1 MRFNTEEIAGS
12 LCCPDDQRSLR
23 SNDGT
28 LRCCH
33 CGRVYPVREGGILD
47 LLPSKPA
54 GSPANPEYA
63 AYYHFEFYRA
73 FEPREGANPW
83 GLRETQSPS
92 WRRHRERQVR
102 TVLSMLRR
110 DEARFEDRILG
121 DVSAGVGDYT
131 LSYARHFK
139 WVLHCDLSIDALRY
153 ALARSRRMGLQNV
166 FFLRVDYFALPF
178 RSSID
183 RLLCLDTL
191 IRGQD
196 HEKALLNQ
204 IERATASEGRAIVDF
219 HHWWHNP
226 LRRLGLLPQNFGNNR
241 SYTRSGAEGLLRECG
256 LEGWR
261 LVRFYQE
268 FAPESTSLK
277 RISWLLPATRL
288 LYEFGSAAS
297 GHTSRAS
304 AETDFSTTSQPNPS
318 DTARGA
324 AKIWYT

>member
-110 DEARFEDRILG
+110 DEARFEDRILR
-121 DVSAGVGDYT
+121 SEEHT
-131 LSYARHFK
+131 SELQSR
-139 WVLHCDLSIDALRY
+139 LHLVC
-153 ALARSRRMGLQNV
+153 
-166 FFLRVDYFALPF
+166 
-178 RSSID
+178 
-183 RLLCLDTL
+183 RLLL
-191 IRGQD
+191 
-196 HEKALLNQ
+196 EKKKNKNY
-204 IERATASEGRAIVDF
+204 RT
-219 HHWWHNP
+219 
-226 LRRLGLLPQNFGNNR
+226 
-241 SYTRSGAEGLLRECG
+241 
-256 LEGWR
+256 
-261 LVRFYQE
+261 
-268 FAPESTSLK
+268 
-277 RISWLLPATRL
+277 
-288 LYEFGSAAS
+288 
-297 GHTSRAS
+297 
-304 AETDFSTTSQPNPS
+304 
-318 DTARGA
+318 
-324 AKIWYT
+324 

>member
-131 LSYARHFK
+131 LSYERHFK
-139 WVLHCDLSIDALRY
+139 GMLHCDLSINAMRY
-153 ALARSRRMGLQNV
+153 AHSRSRRMGPQDD
-166 FFLRVDYFALPF
+166 FRVRDDHYALHC
-178 RSSID
+178 RSESED
-183 RLLCLDTL
+183 
-191 IRGQD
+191 
-196 HEKALLNQ
+196 AL
-204 IERATASEGRAIVDF
+204 
-219 HHWWHNP
+219 
-226 LRRLGLLPQNFGNNR
+226 
-241 SYTRSGAEGLLRECG
+241 
-256 LEGWR
+256 
-261 LVRFYQE
+261 
-268 FAPESTSLK
+268 
-277 RISWLLPATRL
+277 
-288 LYEFGSAAS
+288 
-297 GHTSRAS
+297 
-304 AETDFSTTSQPNPS
+304 
-318 DTARGA
+318 
-324 AKIWYT
+324 